1 MKLFNFHTHNK
12 SEEYGIIN
20 ISPGED
26 IIEGKIYSCGLH
38 PWYIDSDY
46 QEKTENI
53 RQLAGEN
60 KIVAIGEAG
69 FDPKSPADLNLQK
82 DVFRKHVGISEK
94 YNKVLII
101 HCVKYYNEL
110 IALKKEIKPAGAW
123 IIHGFRGKIQTAS
136 ELLKHGFYF
145 SVSESLFIDR
155 HKAEQFFKLIP
166 FDKIFFETDDSNYL
180 IENIYNFASIQY
192 KISLEELVLQINR
205 NLESIGIWVG

>member
-12 SEEYGIIN
+12 SEGYGIIN
-20 ISPGED
+20 IFPGED
-26 IIEGKIYSCGLH
+26 IIEGKKYSCGLH
-38 PWYIDSDY
+38 PWYIDNDY
-46 QEKTENI
+46 QEKIEKI
-53 RQLAGEN
+53 DQLAGKN

-69 FDPKSPADLNLQK
+69 FDPKSPAGFNLQK
-82 DVFRKHVGISEK
+82 DIFRKHVDISEK
-94 YNKVLII
+94 HDKVLII

-123 IIHGFRGKIQTAS
+123 VIHGFRGKMQTAS

-166 FDKIFFETDDSNYL
+166 SDKIFFETDDSNYL

-205 NLESIGIWVG
+205 NLESIGVWVG